1 MISDKTGLKVLPLL
15 LLMISQCAL
24 LQAADR
30 YQVGDTLY
38 TWAPSGLNVRAEASA
53 SSSKV
58 GKLQPG
64 DRVIILARTEIPF
77 NLTVIAPPKAL
88 EDEYLEDYGT
98 SPYQLQGHWVKVAG
112 QGFSGYVIDMYLLAW
127 QPPAPKTSFHTYF
140 EKLQGEPILMDTSWQ
155 HDASGNRNLDIYS
168 YRGESSEGIVFSGS
182 SGEGA
187 VDDALSIPSLTLEE
201 GFVFCNFFMPLEDG
215 LRVKRGLKPLE
226 LYRHNEREISIT
238 EDELCYFAIAVASG
252 ILRIEW
258 GCSC

>member
-1 MISDKTGLKVLPLL
+1 MISDKTVLKVLPLL
-15 LLMISQCAL
+15 LLMIGPCDL
-24 LQAADR
+24 LQAADS
-30 YQVGDTLY
+30 YQIGDTLY

-64 DRVIILARTEIPF
+64 DRVVVLAKTDIPYS
-77 NLTVIAPPKAL
+77 LTAIKSPKVY
-88 EDEYLEDYGT
+88 EDLYLEDRGQK
-98 SPYQLQGHWVKVAG
+98 PYQLNGYWVKVTG
-112 QGFSGYVIDMYLLAW
+112 PGFSGYVIDMYLLAW

-140 EKLQGEPILMDTSWQ
+140 EKLQGEPILMDTTWQ
-155 HDASGNRNLDIYS
+155 HDASGNRNLDIYN

-187 VDDALSIPSLTLEE
+187 VDDAIGIPGMTLEE

-215 LRVKRGLKPLE
+215 LRKKQGEEPLVLE
-226 LYRHNEREISIT
+226 QHTEENLSLS
-238 EDELCYFAIAVASG
+238 EDELCYFSITIREG